1 MTVDTQKL
9 IDRHEVFKCK
19 GLQLTDDDLFN
30 WVRLWEEM
38 LDAWT
43 NLNSEYQED
52 KQQLEVDKWIKMI
65 ALKTMLT
72 ADNKKVH
79 TDTTAEATI
88 KAEFQDRE
96 KEVKAIKLKADL
108 IYNKASVCEA
118 YINIVK
124 KVLH

>member
-1 MTVDTQKL
+1 MVNTQNL

-19 GLQLTDDDLFN
+19 WLQLTENDLFN
-30 WVRLWEEM
+30 WVALWEEM

-43 NLNSEYQED
+43 NLNSEYQEE
-52 KQQLEVDKWIKMI
+52 KQQLEVDKGIEMI
-65 ALKTMLT
+65 LLKTML
-72 ADNKKVH
+72 DNNNKKVH

-88 KAEFQDRE
+88 KAKFQDRE

-124 KVLH
+124 KVLK

>member
-9 IDRHEVFKCK
+9 IDRHEVFKAK
-19 GLQLTDDDLFN
+19 GLQLTESDLFD
-30 WVRLWEEM
+30 WVALWEEM

-43 NLNSEYQED
+43 LLNSEYQED
-52 KQQLEVDKWIKMI
+52 KWQLDVDKWVRMI
-65 ALKTMLT
+65 ELKTMLT
-72 ADNKKVH
+72 TDNKKVH
-79 TDTTAEATI
+79 TDTTAEANI

-96 KEVKAIKLKADL
+96 KEVKAIKLRADL